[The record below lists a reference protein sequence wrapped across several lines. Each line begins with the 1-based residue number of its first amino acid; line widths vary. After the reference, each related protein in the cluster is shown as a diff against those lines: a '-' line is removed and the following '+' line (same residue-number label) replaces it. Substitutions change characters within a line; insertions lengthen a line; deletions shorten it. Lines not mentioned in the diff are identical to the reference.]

1 MGVFRGEPPRPRWLP
16 RLLMA
21 SLVLNGVV
29 LGRPSGQPAVCG
41 RSCCSVLP
49 SCEYAK
55 IVTCDCPDL
64 DKTIIRKGDV
74 PATARE
80 VTIRRPR
87 HVILEEDTIG
97 GLPFLE
103 NFTVSDVGQL
113 EIRRGVVLSEIPTSL
128 RWLKFFRIDSV
139 IVEPMAFFDPREVEQ
154 VSITFHQIGLL
165 VIETNAFDMFLE
177 DLVLKNVEDAYMRP
191 EGFFK
196 SVSMIELNNV
206 SIEECHQGSF
216 GQNSRRVMWTDVT
229 MEEAKPGCITFRDG
243 ATFDVL
249 GLRLNTVKTKAF
261 SGNPR
266 KVVIRDSQL
275 GHLYENAFHLR
286 LTKFTFRNVEVGTLH
301 PFSLHIS
308 SKGPVY
314 IDHVRIDEMQR
325 DALRGIRLESPAP
338 AKLLLIDLEILSAEN
353 SSFALS
359 KTIKDRSLNAS
370 RINVKSRPIPVCP
383 NEKYARFLTGVGDT
397 GQMTPAQSKISEALT
412 GNIFCDSFEW
422 EGSEDFERPMVETA
436 QDTSVEPKD
445 GHGPG
450 NRPKGNHEVEEAD
463 ISAADTED
471 EYGPTKHVEEEQRPG
486 HDAENAS
493 VSSNGVDDLNRLQD
507 RTRVQDRTRSSSSLV
522 DDQRPTADSKD
533 DQGPKAD
540 TKDDHRPTAD
550 TKNDHRPT
558 ADTKN
563 DHGPT
568 ADTKDDHSPTA
579 DTKEHHYVTANTED
593 DTTSVEGTKN
603 DDVSVR
609 DADDGDDHVGRDAHG
624 HHGFKVGVAVAAG
637 VLAVLIV
644 GLFIWKLLKNSCPD
658 YSPVANS

>member
-16 RLLMA
+16 RLLMI
-21 SLVLNGVV
+21 SLVLIGAVQ
-29 LGRPSGQPAVCG
+29 GRPSGQPAVCG
-41 RSCCSVLP
+41 RSCCSVMP
-49 SCEYAK
+49 SCEDAYR
-55 IVTCDCPDL
+55 VTCDCPDL
-64 DKTIIRKGDV
+64 DKMIIRKEDL
-74 PATARE
+74 PSAARE
-80 VTIRRPR
+80 VAIRRPR
-87 HVILEEDTIG
+87 HVILEENTIG
-97 GLPFLE
+97 GLPFLVS
-103 NFTVSDVGQL
+103 FTVSDVGQL
-113 EIRRGVVLSEIPTSL
+113 EIRRGVISSEISTQL
-128 RWLKFFRIDSV
+128 RRLNFFRIDSL
-139 IVEPMAFFDPREVEQ
+139 IVEPGAFFDSREMEQ
-154 VSITFHQIGLL
+154 VSIAFHQIRLL

-177 DLVLKNVEDAYMRP
+177 DLVLKNVKDAYMRP

-196 SVSMIELNNV
+196 SISMIELNNV

-229 MEEAKPGCITFRDG
+229 MEEAKPGCTTFRDG
-243 ATFDVL
+243 ATFDVQ

-266 KVVIRDSQL
+266 EVVIRDSQL
-275 GHLYENAFHLR
+275 GHLHQNALHLR
-286 LTKFTFRNVEVGTLH
+286 LTKFTLRNVEVGTLH

-314 IDHVRIDEMQR
+314 IDHVQIDEMQR
-325 DALRGIRLESPAP
+325 DALRGIRLKSSAP

-436 QDTSVEPKD
+436 QDASVEPKN

-450 NRPKGNHEVEEAD
+450 NRPKGDRGLEEEDVSDAD
-463 ISAADTED
+463 NED
-471 EYGPTKHVEEEQRPG
+471 EDRPTKQEEERPG

-493 VSSNGVDDLNRLQD
+493 VSSGGVDDRDGLQV
-507 RTRVQDRTRSSSSLV
+507 RTHD
-522 DDQRPTADSKD
+522 
-533 DQGPKAD
+533 
-540 TKDDHRPTAD
+540 
-550 TKNDHRPT
+550 
-558 ADTKN
+558 

-568 ADTKDDHSPTA
+568 ADTKDDHGPTA
-579 DTKEHHYVTANTED
+579 DTKDDHGLTADTKD
-593 DTTSVEGTKN
+593 DQRSTTDTKDQ
-603 DDVSVR
+603 DDHVPTADTKDDQRPTADTKDDHGLTADTKVDQGPTTDTKDDKISVR
-609 DADDGDDHVGRDAHG
+609 DNDDNDGHAATDDGGSRTMAVVGG
-624 HHGFKVGVAVAAG
+624 VLGGVAAFALLLAA
-637 VLAVLIV
+637 V
-644 GLFIWKLLKNSCPD
+644 GLWKYPNCRDRALG
-658 YSPVANS
+658 YFRAFEG